1 DDKLEIA
8 IYRIVNELV
17 NNALKHSTAD
27 SINVQLIVDDSRVS
41 VVVEDNGK
49 GFNIEAAEQ
58 GEGTGLKNIKSRIN
72 SLGGKLEIFS
82 SPGKG
87 SEINVE
93 FNC

>member
-1 DDKLEIA
+1 
-8 IYRIVNELV
+8 
-17 NNALKHSTAD
+17 
-27 SINVQLIVDDSRVS
+27 
-41 VVVEDNGK
+41 VVEDNGK